1 MPWSVDA
8 IVQSGGILAISL
20 IIFAESGLLLGF
32 FLPGDTL
39 LVAAGIFAAKHKL
52 PLETL
57 IPIVTLAAIAGYQL
71 GFEIGD
77 KAGPRVFRRKGGV
90 LFRQEY
96 THRAD
101 NFFAKHGGKAV
112 ILARFIAVVRTL
124 VPLLAGVGSMPR
136 RRFFIYNIVG
146 GIVWVAGIILGS
158 YWLGTRFP
166 NLDQLVLPLLMLAI
180 VITSGSLL
188 WKFGSTAK
196 KRRLLRA
203 AIREEFEYLFKKQQR

>member
-8 IVQSGGILAISL
+8 IVQSGGIVAISL

-96 THRAD
+96 THRAEK
-101 NFFAKHGGKAV
+101 FFAIHGGKSV
-112 ILARFIAVVRTL
+112 ILARFVAVVRTL
-124 VPLLAGVGSMPR
+124 VPLLAGVGNMNR
-136 RRFFIYNIVG
+136 RKFFIYNVVG
-146 GIVWVAGIILGS
+146 GVIWVVGIILGS
-158 YWLGTRFP
+158 FWLGSHFP
-166 NLDQLVLPLLMLAI
+166 NLDKFILPLLLLAI
-180 VITSGSLL
+180 VVTSGSLL
-188 WKFGSTAK
+188 WQFGSTAQ
-196 KRRLLRA
+196 KRRVLRA
-203 AIREEFEYLFKKQQR
+203 AIREEFEYLFKKKK